1 MKRNSS
7 FNKVLITGSS
17 GFIGFHLSKSLLK
30 EGYHVHG
37 YDGLTDYYD
46 INLKKKRHTLLCE
59 YKNFYMSEGFIE
71 DNKNFYTIA
80 ENFQPD
86 IIIHLAAQ
94 AGVRHSIEHPRAF
107 LDANII
113 GTFNVMEA
121 AKKLNVKHIMMASTS
136 SVYGANNKTPF
147 REIDKTES
155 QLSIYAST
163 KKANESMAHSY
174 SYTWGLPT
182 TMMRFFTV
190 YGPWGRPDMALFKF
204 VRSILSDKPIYL
216 FNEGNMFRDFT
227 YIDDIIKS
235 IKLLINKIPNKKE
248 FIEIDSLS
256 DVAPYRIVNIGNSEK
271 VNLLDFVNIIQEL
284 LDKKAIIKH
293 MPLQQG
299 DVIETYAD
307 TSLLFHLTKF
317 RPKTN
322 IKDGIF
328 EFIEWY
334 KDYYKE

>member
-7 FNKVLITGSS
+7 FNKVLITGSA

-30 EGYHVHG
+30 EGYHVQG

-59 YKNFYMSEGFIE
+59 YKNFYMSEGLID
-71 DNKNFYTIA
+71 DNKNFYKIA

-174 SYTWGLPT
+174 SYTSDLPT

-216 FNEGNMFRDFT
+216 FNEGNMYRDFT

-248 FIEIDSLS
+248 FIEIDTLS

-271 VNLLDFVNIIQEL
+271 VNLLNFVNIIQEL